1 MATPTTGLG
10 FQNFFSATLTGD
22 ITASSVDILMDT
34 IPASSQGFL
43 VIEPD
48 STTAREVIFYT
59 SKTALKVV
67 CTSAADGRGQDDTS
81 ASAHSTGAAVIMAPV
96 AGMFEALQDAS
107 AQSGLV
113 TRLDELTFDY
123 VQSGGVWTA
132 DSVGVNLNASM
143 TAMVCY
149 IDGRRISI
157 GAVTARAFTTNVD
170 TYIDVLSA
178 GDGTGTLV
186 YTTAATNAASPALA
200 SNSMRIGI
208 IQAAATITATTKVNQ
223 GQEDRVFPIASSIP
237 YAVTD
242 SLGNLICPRDPNRK
256 LLGYRQILT
265 AFSTAALAQVTG
277 LSVPILVPTGRKIR
291 VNVQPG
297 VQVAEDTTLT
307 NARVSIWDGTV
318 SSGTQ
323 LQEAG
328 MNTAAANQAMSIQTT
343 AFSTLSAGLHTI
355 NIGLRAIGAG
365 NASITGAATTPA
377 FVSVELF

>member
-107 AQSGLV
+107 AMSGLV
-113 TRLDELTFDY
+113 TRLDDTTYDF
-123 VQSGGVWTA
+123 VASGGVWTA

-157 GAVTARAFTTNVD
+157 GAVTARAFTANVD

-186 YTTAATNAASPALA
+186 YTTQTTNGASPALA

-223 GQEDRVFPIASSIP
+223 GQEDRVFPIASSVP

-242 SLGNLICPRDPNRK
+242 SLGNLICPRDPFRRI
-256 LLGYRQILT
+256 LGYRQIIADQGSITTEATVT
-265 AFSTAALAQVTG
+265 ALGSIPFI
-277 LSVPILVPTGRKIR
+277 VPSGRKIR
-291 VNVQPG
+291 ATISARSYSS
-297 VQVAEDTTLT
+297 VASD
-307 NARVSIWDGTV
+307 SIAIRIYEG
-318 SSGTQ
+318 GTQ
-323 LQEAG
+323 LQAQEHQI
-328 MNTAAANQAMSIQTT
+328 NSLNNQLATEKSVVLTP
-343 AFSTLSAGLHTI
+343 SVGLHTYTVKAI
-355 NIGLRAIGAG
+355 RAAG
-365 NASITGAATTPA
+365 TGNVTFMAGSTTPG
-377 FVSVELF
+377 FLLVELV